1 MAKNLVIVESPAKAK
16 TIEGFLGK
24 DFTVKSSFGH
34 IRDLD
39 KNKLSVDIQNDFAP
53 QYEISEEK
61 EKIIEELSKVAQK
74 AEIIWLATDE
84 DREGE
89 AIAWHLYEVLELE
102 KERTKRIVFHEIT
115 KKAIQ
120 QAIENPR
127 FIDFNLVDAQQAR
140 RVLDRLVGYELSP
153 LLWKKVKPALSAGRV
168 QSVAVR
174 LIVEKEFEIKN
185 FKPSTYFRVTGSFE
199 LLNKKDDKAQ
209 LLAELD
215 HRFPTK
221 EAALEFLNHIMGS
234 TYTIK
239 NVEKKPGKRTP
250 APPFTTSTLQQEAAR
265 KLGFSVA
272 RTMMIAQ
279 QLYEDGLIT
288 YMRTDSVNLSDL
300 ALSMAKDE
308 IIKLYGKEYSKT
320 RQYTTR
326 TKGAQEAHEAIR
338 PTNMKLHQAGRNE
351 AQLKLYELIWKRTMA
366 SQMSDALLE
375 KTTIAISISKTNR
388 YYFLSKGE
396 VVIFDGFLKIYS
408 ESADEEREEMNAGIL
423 PSVNVGE
430 EIKEKYISANQKFTT
445 PPLRYTEASLVKKL
459 EELGIRQPST
469 YAPIISTIQKREYVE
484 KKDHVGQEK
493 TALIL
498 TSKNGKIKEESKI
511 EKWGFEKG
519 KLTPTD
525 IGILVTQFLMHNF
538 ENIMDYQFTARV
550 EKEFDEIADGK
561 LKWNQMI
568 QRFYWPFHE
577 TVVKTFET
585 QEKVKGERLLGVD
598 PASGKKVY
606 AKIGRYGSIVQLGE
620 TKDPTGQKPRFAGLK
635 KNQSIETITLEEAL
649 SLFKLPRTVGFYM
662 GKEIIVSTGRYGP
675 YLLYSNT
682 FYSIPKDEDPLMINQ
697 EKAIQ
702 IIEEKNQKE
711 AAKIIKTFP
720 ERPDVVIQ
728 NGRYGP
734 YIKIGNE
741 NIPIPK
747 KIDPQSLELQQ
758 CLELQK
764 QYLES
769 KASRAESEE
778 SPLTKK
784 KTKPRG
790 KK

>member
-16 TIEGFLGK
+16 TIESFLGK
-24 DFTVKSSFGH
+24 DYMVKSSFGH

-39 KNKLSVDIQNDFAP
+39 KNKLSVDIQHDFTP
-53 QYEISEEK
+53 QYEIPREK
-61 EKIIEELSKVAQK
+61 KKVIEELLAAARK
-74 AEIIWLATDE
+74 AEIIWLASDE

-89 AIAWHLYEVLELE
+89 AIAWHLYEVLGLE
-102 KERTKRIVFHEIT
+102 ESHTRRIVFHEIT

-174 LIVEKEFEIKN
+174 LIVEREFEIRN
-185 FKPSTYFRVTGSFE
+185 FNPTDYFRVTGLFQ
-199 LLNKKDDKAQ
+199 LPNKDEKAQ
-209 LLAELD
+209 LTAELD
-215 HRFPTK
+215 QRLPTK
-221 EAALEFLNHIMGS
+221 EATLEFLNHIIGS
-234 TYTIK
+234 TYTVI
-239 NVEKKPGKRTP
+239 NVEKKPGKRSP
-250 APPFTTSTLQQEAAR
+250 AAPFTTSTLQQEAAR

-279 QLYEDGLIT
+279 QLYESGLIT

-300 ALSMAKDE
+300 ALAMAQDE
-308 IIKLYGKEYSKT
+308 IIKLYGKEYSNT

-338 PTNMKLHQAGRNE
+338 PTSMERHQAGENE
-351 AQLKLYELIWKRTMA
+351 AQRKLYELIWKRTMA

-375 KTTIAISISKTNR
+375 KTTITIAISKTNHYHFISR
-388 YYFLSKGE
+388 GE
-396 VVIFDGFLKIYS
+396 VVIFDGFLKVYS
-408 ESADEEREEMNAGIL
+408 ESVDEETDEMNAEIL
-423 PSVNVGE
+423 PPVSTGDE
-430 EIKEKYISANQKFTT
+430 LKEKSITAIQKFT
-445 PPLRYTEASLVKKL
+445 PPPYRYTEASLVKKL
-459 EELGIRQPST
+459 EELGIGRPST

-484 KKDHVGQEK
+484 KKDHAGIEK
-493 TALIL
+493 TAHIL
-498 TSKNGKIKEESKI
+498 TLKNGKIKEETKV
-511 EKWGFEKG
+511 EKWGAEKG

-525 IGILVTQFLMHNF
+525 IGILVTQFLMNNF

-550 EKEFDEIADGK
+550 EKEFDEIAEGK
-561 LKWNQMI
+561 LKWNKMI

-577 TVVKTFET
+577 TVVKTQQT

-598 PASGKKVY
+598 PVSGKNVY
-606 AKIGRYGSIVQLGE
+606 AKIGRYGAMVQLGE
-620 TKDPTGQKPRFAGLK
+620 SKDPTGQKPRFASLR

-649 SLFKLPRTVGFYM
+649 SLFKLPRSVGMYM
-662 GKEIIVSTGRYGP
+662 EKEIIASTGRFGP
-675 YLLYSNT
+675 YLLYNSV
-682 FYSIPKDEDPLMINQ
+682 FYSLPKDEDPLVIDQ

-702 IIEEKNQKE
+702 IIEEKNRKE

-734 YIKIGNE
+734 YIKIGSE

-747 KIDPQSLELQQ
+747 KVAPESLDLQQ

-764 QYLES
+764 KYLES
-769 KASRAESEE
+769 KANPSEMKE
-778 SPLTKK
+778 TPAQKK
-784 KTKPRG
+784 KSKYKG